1 MTELVELWDAGFTF
15 YAADFWAV
23 WDLGIIAVGIS
34 FFVSR
39 MVGLSTE
46 NHMVTDTAFDILALE
61 ALLLVPRSG
70 HHVLLVMPQST
81 PANNPTGFAHS

>member
-1 MTELVELWDAGFTF
+1 LTELVELWDAGFTF

-39 MVGLSTE
+39 MVGLSTG

-70 HHVLLVMPQST
+70 HNVVLVVLQTMPT
-81 PANNPTGFAHS
+81 DNRTGYAHS

>member
-34 FFVSR
+34 FFISR

-61 ALLLVPRSG
+61 ALFLVPRFV
-70 HHVLLVMPQST
+70 HKIPLVMVQIML
-81 PANNPTGFAHS
+81 ADNLIGYADY

>member
-34 FFVSR
+34 FFISR

-70 HHVLLVMPQST
+70 HQVPLAMLRIMPADN
-81 PANNPTGFAHS
+81 PAGFAPS

>member
-1 MTELVELWDAGFTF
+1 
-15 YAADFWAV
+15 
-23 WDLGIIAVGIS
+23 
-34 FFVSR
+34 

-70 HHVLLVMPQST
+70 HYVPLAMLRTT
-81 PANNPTGFAHS
+81 PADNPIGFAPS